1 MLFPLILNMAEHN
14 DLGFLGEEIARNFL
28 EDKGYVILEQNWRF
42 HQKEVDLVAL
52 DDGFLVIVEVK
63 TRSSND
69 YGYPDE
75 FVGIKK
81 INFLADAACAYAD
94 KLDNDDLEIRF
105 DIISV
110 TFKNKIPSIY
120 HQEAAFHP

>member
-1 MLFPLILNMAEHN
+1 MAEHN
-14 DLGFLGEEIARNFL
+14 DLGFKGEEIARNFL
-28 EDKGYVILEQNWRF
+28 EEKGYVILEQNWRY
-42 HQKEVDLVAL
+42 HHKEVDLVAL
-52 DDGFLVIVEVK
+52 HDDFLIIVEVK
-63 TRSSND
+63 TRSSSQ

-75 FVGIKK
+75 FIGIQK

-110 TFKNKIPSIY
+110 TIKNKIPSIY
-120 HQEAAFHP
+120 HQVAAFHP